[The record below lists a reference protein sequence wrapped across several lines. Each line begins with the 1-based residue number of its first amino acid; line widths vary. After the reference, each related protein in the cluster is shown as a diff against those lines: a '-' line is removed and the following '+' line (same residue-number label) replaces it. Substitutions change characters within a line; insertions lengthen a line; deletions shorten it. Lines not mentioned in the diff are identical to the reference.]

1 MAVSKLSLLLAG
13 VAGASAYIA
22 APARGYGQE
31 LLSSLTHSIAHPVT
45 HPELQ
50 CELPP
55 VLDPSGDGLPSAD
68 ELFSSKSVRE
78 LQVQRLQAIVQV
90 PSVSYDDLGPVGQD
104 ERWAPFF
111 DLHDVIKETF
121 PNL

>member
-31 LLSSLTHSIAHPVT
+31 LLSSITHSIT
-45 HPELQ
+45 HSKLQ

-55 VLDPSGDGLPSAD
+55 VLDPNGDGLPSAD

-78 LQVQRLQAIVQV
+78 LQVKRLQAIVQV
-90 PSVSYDDLGPVGQD
+90 PSVSYDDLGPVGED

-111 DLHDVIKETF
+111 DLHDVIKEAF

>member
-1 MAVSKLSLLLAG
+1 MAVSKLSLLLAS

-31 LLSSLTHSIAHPVT
+31 PLSSIT
-45 HPELQ
+45 HPKLQ

-68 ELFSSKSVRE
+68 DLFSSKSVRE
-78 LQVQRLQAIVQV
+78 LQVKRLQAIVQV
-90 PSVSYDDLGPVGQD
+90 PSVSYDDLGPVGED